1 MRQKESARDFHQR
14 HGRGYSNAGQFYV
27 YRVEDFCNDISLPS
41 NRRDF
46 YKICLVTGDEGL
58 FTYGDR
64 VYHVKDNSITF
75 TNPMVPYAW
84 EHLSTGETGYFC
96 LFTEEFIN
104 HQLKGDSLAESPL
117 FKINANPVWVPD
129 EGAIKFL
136 CGIFEQM
143 LKEMRGAYVNKNDL
157 LRSYVQIIIH
167 EALKIGPPAQDIRP
181 GASSARLSDLLLQLL
196 ESQFPI
202 PSPQHPIRFR
212 NAGEFA
218 GRMSV
223 HTNHLNRALEAT
235 TGKTTT
241 EFISERLVKE
251 AKSLLLHS
259 NWNITE
265 VGYGLGFDHASN
277 FNIFFKK
284 FTGQTPNHFRK
295 RVGVVKIP

>member
-14 HGRGYSNAGQFYV
+14 HGREYSNAGQFYV

-46 YKICLVTGDEGL
+46 YKICLVTRAEGL
-58 FTYGDR
+58 FTYGDA
-64 VYHVKDNSITF
+64 VYHVKDNSVTF

-84 EHLSTGETGYFC
+84 EHISTGETGYFC

-104 HQLKGDSLAESPL
+104 HQLKAESLAESPL
-117 FKINANPVWVPD
+117 FRVNGNPVWVPD
-129 EGAIKFL
+129 EGTTRFL
-136 CGIFEQM
+136 GGIFEKM
-143 LKEMRGAYVNKNDL
+143 LVEMSSSYAHKYEL

-167 EALKIGPPAQDIRP
+167 EALKDQALAPSP
-181 GASSARLSDLLLQLL
+181 GAGSSSARLSDSFLQLL

-202 PSPQHPIRFR
+202 ASPQHPIKLR
-212 NAGEFA
+212 NAHEFA
-218 GRMSV
+218 GQLAV
-223 HTNHLNRALEAT
+223 HTNHLNRALKEA

-241 EFISERLVKE
+241 ELISERLIRE
-251 AKSLLLHS
+251 AKALLLHS

-265 VGYGLGFDHASN
+265 IGYGLGFDHASN

-284 FTGQTPNHFRK
+284 GSGQTPNQFRK
-295 RVGVVKIP
+295 RVVEV